1 MHPWEPQ
8 LLRRLSSVVLLVVV
22 ALAAV
27 AGPGVAAGTPSAH
40 EVAGPVLTVRQLAAD
55 GNPAKATGMYVV
67 ARASGTHTFEVEATD
82 GAAAGLGVLD
92 DATGQR
98 LAGLQPAT
106 GARSLDVDLV
116 VGQRYKVSTWV
127 GSGAGTVTVRDLT
140 PTVPPVVTHDATD
153 VTIEHAVAATG
164 VRELVLDGPTGELV
178 LSRDGVELGRAPAG
192 TPVTAR
198 HVAGNPM
205 DVTVTGATAPLVV
218 RDVTGPTPPNAVGN
232 TDATTPPPTGDVF
245 VGSGALDRDGDRFDP
260 WFLTADDDTLT
271 LRLTWDD
278 VTADVRMGV
287 RRDSDGVLIDSSVA
301 PVDDGE
307 RLLTLP
313 TTPGETYRI
322 GVYVASG
329 AASYDLH
336 RVTTPL
342 ATEQIATGDLSAPDD
357 TWDGET
363 WTPARDGEHTITLD
377 WPDASVDL
385 RVGIR
390 RTSDN
395 AFVAATPA
403 GATGT
408 SEVTAALEAGTTY
421 RFGVYLSEGA
431 TPWTLTA
438 TPPPDPGAPP
448 PAPTDPSTVRITP
461 TETAPHHLRV
471 TATSGDLVAG
481 LVVRTPAGDVL
492 AEAPDGA
499 VTLDLTDDAPV
510 DVEITTASGSGD
522 WRLDVAPR
530 PAPTDAPNVLVIQTD
545 DQRTDDMVVMD
556 RTKAWFADGVE
567 FTNGYVAIPSC
578 CPSRSTLL
586 SGRYVHNN
594 GVVTQQGPA
603 TDESLLLPHY
613 LREAGWMTGHVG
625 KYLHYY
631 DTDAIAGDWDR
642 WARFDGGYTDMYW
655 NLDGSLRTIE
665 GHTTDLTFDLA
676 AAWAREWA
684 DTAPDRPWFLHV
696 NPYAPHATQDG
707 PPEPAPRHEDVPV
720 PPREIDAAILEADT
734 TDKPDFLDGYYNGT
748 SEELDALH
756 DARLRSLVTVDDGI
770 DRLLTELDA
779 AGELD
784 DTILVF
790 ASDNGYFLGEHGWKS
805 KFRPHEESIRVPF
818 LLRWPDGDV
827 GSDGHVRTDHA
838 ATVDIAPT
846 VLSALG
852 ITPDVPMDG
861 VDLLGPERRTERFT
875 EYFQD
880 PRNIDTIPDW
890 SSLADETFMYAEY
903 RDTDGSLLA
912 REYYDLVADPHQ
924 LTNLFGDGDPTNDP
938 DVSSLEQRLA
948 AMRACAGADCRP

>member
-1 MHPWEPQ
+1 M
-8 LLRRLSSVVLLVVV
+8 LRRLSSIALLVLL

-27 AGPGVAAGTPSAH
+27 AGPGVAAGSPSAH

-67 ARASGTHTFEVEATD
+67 ARASGTHTFEVGTTD
-82 GAAAGLGVLD
+82 GAEAGLGVID
-92 DATGQR
+92 DATGER
-98 LAGLQPAT
+98 LANLQPAA
-106 GARSLDVDLV
+106 GARTLDVDLV
-116 VGQRYKVSTWV
+116 VGQRYKLSTWV
-127 GSGAGTVTVRDLT
+127 SNGAGTVTLRDLT
-140 PTVPPVVTHDATD
+140 PTVPPVVARNATSAS
-153 VTIEHAVAATG
+153 VQHAVATTS
-164 VRELVLDGPTGELV
+164 VRDLVLDGPTGELV
-178 LSRDGVELGRAPAG
+178 ISRDGVELGRAPAG
-192 TPVTAR
+192 TSVTTR
-198 HVAGNPM
+198 HVTGNPV

-218 RDVTGPTPPNAVGN
+218 RDVTGPTPPNAIGS
-232 TDATTPPPTGDVF
+232 TDPTPPPTGDVF
-245 VGSGALDRDGDRFDP
+245 IGSGALDRAGDRFDP
-260 WFLTADDDTLT
+260 WFVTADEDTLT

-278 VTADVRMGV
+278 PTADVRMGV
-287 RRDSDGVLIDSSVA
+287 RRESDGVLVDSSVS

-313 TTPGETYRI
+313 TTPGETYRV
-322 GVYVASG
+322 GVYVTSG
-329 AASYDLH
+329 AATYDLH
-336 RVTTPL
+336 RVTTPM

-377 WPDASVDL
+377 WPEASVDV

-395 AFVAATPA
+395 AFIAATPTTS
-403 GATGT
+403 TGT
-408 SEVTAALEAGTTY
+408 SQVVTTLEAGEAY

-431 TPWTLTA
+431 TAWTLTA
-438 TPPPDPGAPP
+438 TPPADPDAQP
-448 PAPTDPSTVRITP
+448 PAQTDPDTVLVTA
-461 TETAPHHLRV
+461 TETAPHHLWV
-471 TATSGDLVAG
+471 TATSGDLSPG
-481 LVVRTPAGDVL
+481 LVVRTTTGDVL
-492 AEAPDGA
+492 ADAPDGD
-499 VTLDLTDDAPV
+499 VTLELSADQAIE
-510 DVEITTASGSGD
+510 VEVTAGSGSGD
-522 WRLDVAPR
+522 WRLDVTPR
-530 PAPTDAPNVLVIQTD
+530 PAPADAPNVLVIQTD

-556 RTKAWFADGVE
+556 RTKSWFADGVE

-631 DTDAIAGDWDR
+631 DTDVIAGDWDR

-655 NLDGSLRTIE
+655 NLDGSLRTIK

-676 AAWAREWA
+676 AAWAREWSE
-684 DTAPDRPWFLHV
+684 TAPDRPWFLHV
-696 NPYAPHATQDG
+696 NPYAPHQTQDG
-707 PPEPAPRHEDVPV
+707 LPEPAPRHADVAV
-720 PPREIDAAILEADT
+720 PPRVIDEAILEADT
-734 TDKPDFLDGYYNGT
+734 SDKPDFLDGYYNGT
-748 SEELDALH
+748 DAELDALH
-756 DARLRSLVTVDDGI
+756 EARLRSLVTVDDGI

-790 ASDNGYFLGEHGWKS
+790 ASDNGYFLGEHGWAS

-818 LLRWPDGDV
+818 LLRWPDGGV
-827 GSDGHVRTDHA
+827 GSEGSIRTDHA

-861 VDLLGPERRTERFT
+861 VDLLGGNLRTERFT

-880 PRNIDTIPDW
+880 HRNIDTIPDW

-938 DVSSLEQRLA
+938 DVSELEARLA
-948 AMRACAGADCRP
+948 AMRTCAGADCRP